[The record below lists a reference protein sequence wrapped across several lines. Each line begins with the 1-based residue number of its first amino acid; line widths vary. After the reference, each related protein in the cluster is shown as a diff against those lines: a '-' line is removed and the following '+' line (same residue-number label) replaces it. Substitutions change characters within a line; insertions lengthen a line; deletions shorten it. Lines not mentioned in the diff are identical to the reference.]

1 LKIKM
6 LVVTSKAPQEGD
18 GRPVKALLENM
29 FRFNKDCKT
38 LCNGCTQ
45 CRVVTAEI
53 QEIGLR

>member
-1 LKIKM
+1 MKIKM

-18 GRPVKALLENM
+18 ERPVVALLENM
-29 FRFNKDCKT
+29 FHFSKDCKAF
-38 LCNGCTQ
+38 CNGCTQ